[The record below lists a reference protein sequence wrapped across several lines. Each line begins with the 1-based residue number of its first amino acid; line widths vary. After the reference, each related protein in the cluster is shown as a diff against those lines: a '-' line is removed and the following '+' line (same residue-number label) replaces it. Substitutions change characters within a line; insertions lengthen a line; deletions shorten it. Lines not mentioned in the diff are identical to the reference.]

1 MRDVLMVNGNKKGE
15 RMNTKTFRVP
25 NIGCDGCVRAIK
37 NEVSEIEG
45 VTSVIGNKDNK
56 MVTVEWG
63 DPATWEKIRAALI
76 EIDYAPDEPLMPA

>member
-1 MRDVLMVNGNKKGE
+1 MSAVRIGE
-15 RMNTKTFRVP
+15 AMNTKTFRVT
-25 NIGCDGCVRAIK
+25 NIGCDGCVRTIK

-45 VTSVIGNKDNK
+45 VVSVIGNKDNK

-76 EIDYAPDEPLMPA
+76 EIDYAPEEPLMPA